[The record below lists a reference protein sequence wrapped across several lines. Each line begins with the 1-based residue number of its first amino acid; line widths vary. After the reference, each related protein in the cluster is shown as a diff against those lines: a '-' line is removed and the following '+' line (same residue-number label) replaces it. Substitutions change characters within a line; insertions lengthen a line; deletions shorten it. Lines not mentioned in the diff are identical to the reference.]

1 MSWRVRRYFAEDMAG
16 DELETKKKNDKRKVE
31 RVSER
36 DERRVERYGT
46 LTEVDVAV

>member
-1 MSWRVRRYFAEDMAG
+1 MAG
-16 DELETKKKNDKRKVE
+16 DEVEMKKKNDKRKVE